1 MEVFLISVVSA
12 FLLFAVILP
21 LTGIVLGLFCY
32 YILPYVFGGLVT
44 IALLFVA
51 GVKVLFALWLW
62 LVAVLWASAVFFG
75 GVAQLGVRHSLPSRR
90 QEETVVPALVYVLLP
105 CRTPWGDYDHDVS
118 THLQGRLGTYLL
130 YYSDGVV
137 LGSKE
142 FVNGVFD
149 RHRAEFGVKRE
160 TGARQMKKGDWGGLC
175 TMRDLRLEVV
185 SLPQRA

>member
-62 LVAVLWASAVFFG
+62 LVAVLWASAVFF
-75 GVAQLGVRHSLPSRR
+75 VKMKFRNLG
-90 QEETVVPALVYVLLP
+90 EEVEHHHAANAVLLCGMP
-105 CRTPWGDYDHDVS
+105 YRRKRNELREAFAVDGDI
-118 THLQGRLGTYLL
+118 
-130 YYSDGVV
+130 
-137 LGSKE
+137 
-142 FVNGVFD
+142 
-149 RHRAEFGVKRE
+149 
-160 TGARQMKKGDWGGLC
+160 
-175 TMRDLRLEVV
+175 
-185 SLPQRA
+185 